1 MLAEQGDVLI
11 AGAGPGGSAAAIRAA
26 RLGLRVLAVDRA
38 RFPRDK
44 PCSEYMSPEAAR
56 HLGLLGVLDQRDRAG
71 GHPLPGTI
79 VYGPRGSALT
89 GLFAKAGAPLP
100 RPTG

>member
-1 MLAEQGDVLI
+1 MLPDQVDLLI

-44 PCSEYMSPEAAR
+44 PCSEYMSPEAVR
-56 HLGLLGVLDQRDRAG
+56 HLHLLGVLERLDRAG
-71 GHPLPGTI
+71 GYPLPGTTVI
-79 VYGPRGSALT
+79 GPHGSALT
-89 GLFAKAGAPLP
+89 GQFARAGAALH
-100 RPTG
+100 R